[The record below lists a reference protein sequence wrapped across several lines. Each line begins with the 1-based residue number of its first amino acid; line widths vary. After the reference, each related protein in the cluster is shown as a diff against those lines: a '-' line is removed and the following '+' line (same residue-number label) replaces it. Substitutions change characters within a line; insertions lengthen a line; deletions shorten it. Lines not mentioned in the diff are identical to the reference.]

1 MHWGVSERQ
10 CLLLAPELTVKW
22 NTSPGH
28 QSWTPSPSLQLPG
41 VLAQG
46 DEDTLAVLGHDPLL
60 QPLLLRWVSVPALN
74 QQEAG
79 AGVWVSEVLDSHGTF
94 SVNFSWRKETV

>member
-1 MHWGVSERQ
+1 MSPFGTRVDSEVEHLSRPPV
-10 CLLLAPELTVKW
+10 LDPFSLTAA
-22 NTSPGH
+22 TR
-28 QSWTPSPSLQLPG
+28 L
-41 VLAQG
+41 LAQG

-79 AGVWVSEVLDSHGTF
+79 AGVWVSEVLDSYGTF